1 MQKELPDFL
10 QLYHSLTPS
19 LARLSRLLHCFDG
32 NPRRILASSPSTLRA
47 AGLDR
52 SVIAR
57 IHSRRHHQVDSD
69 LEWAQS
75 EHNHIVCRKDN
86 AYPELLKQ
94 IPDPPVLLYARGDLN
109 LLRKPQIAIVGSR
122 RCTPGGAQNAFD
134 LAAQC
139 AASGLVVTSGMA
151 LGIDAAAHSGALQV
165 GGGTIAVMGT
175 GLDKIYPHKNRK
187 LAEQIIDQGL
197 ILSEFPFGTV
207 ARPANFPQRNRI
219 ISGLAIA
226 TLVIEATQ
234 RSGSLITARLAAEQG
249 REVLAIP
256 GSIHNPQAHGC
267 HQLIRDGATLIETAE
282 DISMELGSL
291 FDFAIQHQPIPP
303 EKKQVSLDAE
313 QRILLENIGYD
324 PVDCDLLVHRSGLT
338 IDKLSSML
346 VELEIND
353 LIQSAPGGCYVR
365 I

>member
-52 SVIAR
+52 SFIAR
-57 IHSRRHHQVDSD
+57 IHARRHRQVDSD
-69 LEWAQS
+69 LEWAEA
-75 EHNHIVCRKDN
+75 EHNHIVCCKDN

-94 IPDPPVLLYARGDLN
+94 IPDPPVLLYARGDIT

-134 LAAQC
+134 FAAQS

-175 GLDKIYPHKNRK
+175 GLDKIYPDKNRK
-187 LAEQIIDQGL
+187 LADRIIDQGL

-291 FDFAIQHQPIPP
+291 FDFAIKHQPTPL
-303 EKKQVSLDAE
+303 EKQQISLDAD
-313 QRILLENIGYD
+313 QRILLESIGYD

-346 VELEIND
+346 VELELND